1 MERRAAT
8 REPISLKVEF
18 KTVRGLV
25 SEYTRSISKGGCSI
39 RSKAT
44 VEPGTVFLMKL
55 TLEGSTS
62 KSLEIEGKVVHS
74 TARNDG
80 GFDVGI
86 EYVNASSPRKVATA
100 RFLDQV
106 FAEQLANR
114 KHARVPVN
122 LVAEDADESELKY
135 LVHDLS
141 RGGMGLKLPLGRP
154 APGRVKLSGRADI
167 SVWYDGDEPFVFG
180 ASVVRLDTVSQQHT
194 IGLCFDEVG
203 EANQRMIDA
212 LLYLHRPQAILIKFA
227 L

>member
-8 REPISLKVEF
+8 REPINLKVEF

-25 SEYTRSISKGGCSI
+25 SEYTRSVARGGCSI
-39 RSKAT
+39 RSQKP

-55 TLEGSTS
+55 TLEGSSS

-74 TARNDG
+74 TPRKEG

-86 EYVNASSPRKVATA
+86 EYVSASPPRRVATT

-122 LVAEDADESELKY
+122 LVAEDADDASLKF
-135 LVHDLS
+135 LVRDLS
-141 RGGMGLKLPLGRP
+141 RGGMGLKLPTGRAIP
-154 APGRVKLSGRADI
+154 ERVKLGGRADLSI
-167 SVWYDGDEPFVFG
+167 WYDGDEPFVFG
-180 ASVVRLDTVSQQHT
+180 ASIVRLETGAQAT
-194 IGLCFDEVG
+194 IGICFDELS
-203 EANQRMIDA
+203 EANQRMVDA
-212 LLYLHRPQAILIKFA
+212 LLYLHRPQAILIRFM